1 MKHWTD
7 FLVNLMEEFAIKF
20 VHQLHFSAILI
31 NSKFHFLKTVNGHF
45 VCRHRGLYTGIQDGI
60 QAHKAMKSLN
70 IFYKQTTSKLRE
82 LHILG
87 DSVVPSA
94 AVLLVS
100 TNCTLSSILFLP

>member
-60 QAHKAMKSLN
+60 QAYTTVYSHKGRYTVIQDGIQDGIQSYRTVYSHTGRYTGIQDGIQAYRK
-70 IFYKQTTSKLRE
+70 
-82 LHILG
+82 
-87 DSVVPSA
+87 V
-94 AVLLVS
+94 
-100 TNCTLSSILFLP
+100 